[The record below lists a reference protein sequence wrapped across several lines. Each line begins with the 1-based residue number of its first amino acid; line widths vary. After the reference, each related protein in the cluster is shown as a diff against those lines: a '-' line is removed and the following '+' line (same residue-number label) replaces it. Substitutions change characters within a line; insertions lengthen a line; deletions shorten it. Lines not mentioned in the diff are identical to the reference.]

1 VEIPTEN
8 LTPGTVAVI
17 VHEDGTEEIVK
28 TSTTGA
34 DGVVLTLDSSATVKI
49 VDNTKPM
56 NDVTGDEWYAD
67 SVAWATSHEVMN
79 GVGNG
84 EFHADAEASRGQ
96 ITQLLMN
103 LDGAEAPADL
113 VEFLDVHADDWFA
126 GSVAWAVENGVAQG
140 EGEKFGANGPV
151 SREQLAVMLYNYAQ
165 YKGYDVSVSGD
176 VSSFPDAGDVN
187 GYAQQALA
195 WAVGAGLIN
204 GTTDAQGNVVL
215 DPPGTA
221 TRGQIA
227 AIIGRFCEN
236 VAK

>member
-1 VEIPTEN
+1 MEIPTEN

-140 EGEKFGANGPV
+140 EGEKFGANDPV

-165 YKGYDVSVSGD
+165 YKGYDASVSGD

-215 DPPGTA
+215 DPQGTA

-227 AIIGRFCEN
+227 AIIERFCEN
-236 VAK
+236 VAR